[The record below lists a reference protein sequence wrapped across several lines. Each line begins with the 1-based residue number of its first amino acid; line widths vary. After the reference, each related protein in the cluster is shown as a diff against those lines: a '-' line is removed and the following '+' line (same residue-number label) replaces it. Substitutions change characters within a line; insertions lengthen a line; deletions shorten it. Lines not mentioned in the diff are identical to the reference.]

1 MVITVLLIFAAAL
14 AGLAMVT
21 IIWGWQ
27 GALGG
32 YLAGLITA
40 GLIWPGL
47 MVFAAV
53 RFGPGSAAFGY
64 AADQGRLSSLSVG
77 GSWAVCALPVM
88 ALTLLGM
95 AAVRLIQR
103 R

>member
-1 MVITVLLIFAAAL
+1 MATTVLLIFAAAL
-14 AGLAMVT
+14 AGLLMVT

-27 GALGG
+27 GALAG
-32 YLAGLITA
+32 YLAGLAVA

-47 MVFAAV
+47 MAFAAV

-64 AADQGRLSSLSVG
+64 AADQGRLSAFSVG

-95 AAVRLIQR
+95 AIVRLSQR